1 MTTEEIS
8 RFVEFMT
15 YTHCSVR
22 LYDKL
27 YWCLSVCMYHENGLL
42 TIRVM
47 EADPVTH
54 EGGRDVLLFRSFSA
68 DECMNH
74 FLEDKYWDGK
84 SFYEVAPD
92 VEWIDL

>member
-27 YWCLSVCMYHENGLL
+27 YWCLNR
-42 TIRVM
+42 TIQGFIDM
-47 EADPVTH
+47 AT
-54 EGGRDVLLFRSFSA
+54 A
-68 DECMNH
+68 
-74 FLEDKYWDGK
+74 K
-84 SFYEVAPD
+84 VA
-92 VEWIDL
+92 WHANYSL